1 MTDPTGIVGPT
12 RTSNTRDLTTISL
25 AFFLAFLGPGACQ
38 PFVVGYL
45 NEVKGLSL
53 VQASCVLSVVYF
65 TFTVFRF
72 LVGFLIDAVGLHR
85 AKILGIAT
93 YAVFP
98 FIIWRAESFPVF
110 LAGSVL
116 WGIGAPMLWTSSLVQ
131 ILNVT
136 AATRY
141 ATAAGIVR
149 GTVMFAVFLGAFFL
163 PLLYDRYGYA
173 ALFSVATVLGATA
186 IVAMT
191 ASPNRPVKHDKPD
204 LRKFLSVMANREAKI
219 VAAFLVCSGLAYGIL
234 LNGFKSHIEIHC
246 GKEWLKFILP
256 VFCLAGI
263 LANFLGGR
271 LCDRIGRWPTFAWG
285 FAAGAAGLGIAWTS
299 NHHAAIIAALVMIG
313 VQFGLVPLSAF
324 AWIGDNTTP
333 ADRAS
338 VMGYVFCFRDLGVA
352 LAIQLGGL
360 IAATAP
366 TFFVFAL
373 IWTLCAGA
381 AIAVSRSASGELPDR
396 A

>member
-1 MTDPTGIVGPT
+1 MADAPGPAEPV
-12 RTSNTRDLTTISL
+12 RPSNTRDLTTISL

-38 PFVVGYL
+38 PFVVSYL
-45 NEVKGLSL
+45 NEIKGLSL
-53 VQASCVLSVVYF
+53 AEASCVLSVVYF

-98 FIIWRAESFPVF
+98 FVIWRAESLPLF

-136 AATRY
+136 PATRY

-163 PLLYDRYGYA
+163 PLLYARYGYA
-173 ALFSVATVLGATA
+173 ALFGAATALGVAA

-191 ASPNRPVKHDKPD
+191 ASPSRPVEREKPD
-204 LRKFLSVMANREAKI
+204 LRKFLTVMANHDAKV
-219 VAAFLVCSGLAYGIL
+219 VAGFLICSGLAYGIL

-246 GKEWLKFILP
+246 GKDWLKIILP
-256 VFCLAGI
+256 VFCLTGI

-271 LCDRIGRWPTFAWG
+271 VCDRIGRWPTFAWG
-285 FAAGAAGLGIAWTS
+285 FAAGAVGLGVAWTS
-299 NHHAAIIAALVMIG
+299 NHHAAIIVALMMIG
-313 VQFGLVPLSAF
+313 VQFALVPLSAF
-324 AWIGDNTTP
+324 AWIGDRTTP

-360 IAATAP
+360 IATPAP
-366 TFFVFAL
+366 TFLVFAVVW
-373 IWTLCAGA
+373 ILCAA
-381 AIAVSRSASGELPDR
+381 VAVTVSRWAGRDSG